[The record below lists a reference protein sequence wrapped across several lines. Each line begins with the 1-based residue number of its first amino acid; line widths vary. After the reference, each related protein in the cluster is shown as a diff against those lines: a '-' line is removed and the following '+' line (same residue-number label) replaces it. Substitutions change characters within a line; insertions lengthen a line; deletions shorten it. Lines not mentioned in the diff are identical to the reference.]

1 MELVE
6 LKPDLSGTVG
16 QPIRLFCASAA
27 EWSTGSLR
35 EDGTRTYVTDG
46 CFLYRTQ
53 TGKLLMIWS
62 SFKNG
67 EYAIGIAE
75 SMAGEVFGPWKQ
87 QKEPLFDKHGGH
99 GMIFKTFEG
108 ELRLVLHSPNG
119 GGLERAHLFELEDCG
134 DTLKLKG
141 EVK

>member
-1 MELVE
+1 MIANERYA
-6 LKPDLSGTVG
+6 KKTVFVLG
-16 QPIRLFCASAA
+16 GLYDHS
-27 EWSTGSLR
+27 SV
-35 EDGTRTYVTDG
+35 VT
-46 CFLYRTQ
+46 
-53 TGKLLMIWS
+53 K
-62 SFKNG
+62 
-67 EYAIGIAE
+67 
-75 SMAGEVFGPWKQ
+75 
-87 QKEPLFDKHGGH
+87 PLFEKDGGH